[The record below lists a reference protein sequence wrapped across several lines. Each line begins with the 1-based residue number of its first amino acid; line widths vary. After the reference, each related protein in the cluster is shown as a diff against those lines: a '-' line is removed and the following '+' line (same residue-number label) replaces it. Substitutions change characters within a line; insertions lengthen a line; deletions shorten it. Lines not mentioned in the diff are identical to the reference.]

1 MLTQKRKGT
10 VCKMINVA
18 VIGFGT
24 VGSGVCEL
32 LTMNADIIEKNAGEK
47 INLKYI
53 CDIRDFPGSPFE
65 DKMVKDFSVIVNDPQ
80 VDIIVETIGG
90 RGLALKFTEAALE
103 NGKSVVTSN
112 KEIVSYHGVEL
123 MKKAKE
129 HGARYLFEAST
140 GGAIPALTP
149 IAQCLAAN
157 NISRIAGILNG
168 TTNYILTNMFV
179 HGKSYDRAL
188 SEAQEKGYAEK
199 DPTADVEGFD
209 TCRKI
214 CILGAIMSGKLT
226 CPDDV
231 STTGISKIT
240 KKDVEAAESFGCKI
254 KLLGVATAQD
264 DGLFV
269 EVAPYCIA
277 DNVPLYGIEDVF
289 NGIMADTD
297 AAGTVMFYGR
307 GAGKL
312 PTASAVVSDIMDI
325 AMRKNTKSPFT
336 DWQKGDG
343 VAKDARELAYL
354 MRIGG
359 DVEVFKK
366 KYDADAMVSDEN
378 VISFVS
384 AKMTSDEYASF
395 VSRLEGDGF
404 AIISSYKVFE

>member
-1 MLTQKRKGT
+1 MKGT
-10 VCKMINVA
+10 IKMINVA
-18 VIGFGT
+18 VLGFGT

-65 DKMVKDFSVIVNDPQ
+65 DKMVKDFEVILNDPD
-80 VDIIVETIGG
+80 VNVIVETIGG
-90 RGLALKFTEAALE
+90 RGLALKFTQQALE
-103 NGKSVVTSN
+103 KGKSVVTSN

-123 MKKAKE
+123 MRMASE
-129 HGARYLFEAST
+129 NGARYLFEAST

-157 NISRIAGILNG
+157 NIDRIAGILNG

-188 SEAQEKGYAEK
+188 GEAQEKGYAEK

-226 CPDDV
+226 DPEKV
-231 STTGISKIT
+231 STIGISKIT
-240 KKDVEAAESFGCKI
+240 KKDVQAAESFGCKI
-254 KLLGVATAQD
+254 KLLGVAVQQEN
-264 DGLFV
+264 GLFV
-269 EVAPYCIA
+269 EVAPYCIT

-312 PTASAVVSDIMDI
+312 PTASAVVSDIIDI
-325 AMRKNTKSPFT
+325 AARKNAKSPFEVWENS
-336 DWQKGDG
+336 DN
-343 VAKDARELAYL
+343 VAKDMRAIAYL
-354 MRIGG
+354 MRVGG
-359 DVEVFKK
+359 DVEEFKK
-366 KYDADAMVSDEN
+366 KYDTDAMVTEDS
-378 VISFVS
+378 VLSFVTG
-384 AKMTSDEYASF
+384 KMTAEEYSTF
-395 VSRLEGDGF
+395 VSRLEGDGYSV
-404 AIISSYKVFE
+404 ISSYKIFE

>member
-1 MLTQKRKGT
+1 MKGT
-10 VCKMINVA
+10 IKMINVA
-18 VIGFGT
+18 VLGFGT

-65 DKMVKDFSVIVNDPQ
+65 DKMVKDFEVILNDPD
-80 VDIIVETIGG
+80 VNVIVETIGG
-90 RGLALKFTEAALE
+90 RGLALKFTQQALE
-103 NGKSVVTSN
+103 KGKSVVTSN

-123 MKKAKE
+123 MQMARKN
-129 HGARYLFEAST
+129 GARYLFEAST

-157 NISRIAGILNG
+157 NIDRIAGILNG

-188 SEAQEKGYAEK
+188 GEAQEKGYAEK

-226 CPDDV
+226 DPEKV

-240 KKDVEAAESFGCKI
+240 KKDVQAAESFGCKI
-254 KLLGVATAQD
+254 KLLGVAVQQEN
-264 DGLFV
+264 GLFV
-269 EVAPYCIA
+269 EVAPYCIT

-312 PTASAVVSDIMDI
+312 PTASAVVSDIIDI
-325 AMRKNTKSPFT
+325 AARKNAKSPFEVWENS
-336 DWQKGDG
+336 DN
-343 VAKDARELAYL
+343 VAKDMRAIAYL
-354 MRIGG
+354 MRVGG
-359 DVEVFKK
+359 DVEEFKK
-366 KYDADAMVSDEN
+366 KYDTDAMVTEDS
-378 VISFVS
+378 VLSFVTG
-384 AKMTSDEYASF
+384 KMTAEEYSTF
-395 VSRLEGDGF
+395 VSRLEGDGYSV
-404 AIISSYKVFE
+404 ISSYKIFE